1 MIIKSLS
8 RKSPTFGQLA
18 AYMSSEKSDERF
30 DLYRNCF
37 SRSHADIATEF
48 YENSQGLAKRKN
60 GNYLYHEIISISVE
74 DGTDLSHHKE
84 CLQKIVD
91 TYVEAR
97 CPRNMVYGCLH
108 EDHKHNLHYHLMISA
123 NERGERG
130 RTRLSRAQFDTI
142 KRKLEEHVL
151 TQYPELKQKEL
162 IGANKQGDKMS
173 RKAGEVQRRLG
184 TLPKR
189 DEVKLTIT
197 EAMNQTSSM
206 NNFHFFLEERGYRFY
221 VRGKNYGV
229 EVSHEDGSS
238 KKYRFSTLGLHDDFE
253 AFSALVASGQQEA
266 PEDAQQVLEHEP
278 PQTDEQ
284 VHDRDPEAAQ
294 EQQEPEKYSP
304 KDETS
309 DSLRSGKK
317 KSSNQQVKKR
327 KKKKQEE
334 DMKLRDVLGVKETY
348 KEKRKAK
355 SATQDE
361 VQKAAEDVGKKA
373 EQQVRQEMEKTASE
387 TAKKTAKQV
396 QEEFERM
403 TAKKKEAQKH
413 MPKNKQ

>member
-48 YENSQGLAKRKN
+48 FENSSGLAKRKN

-74 DGTDLSHHKE
+74 DGTATPRHKE
-84 CLQKIVD
+84 CLQEIVD
-91 TYVEAR
+91 SYVDAR
-97 CPRNMVYGCLH
+97 CPNNMVYGCLH
-108 EDHKHNLHYHLMISA
+108 EDHSNNLHYHLMISA

-130 RTRLSRAQFDTI
+130 RTRLSRAHFDTI

-151 TQYPELKQKEL
+151 AHYPELKQKEL
-162 IGANKQGDKMS
+162 IGANKQGEKMS

-184 TLPKR
+184 ELPKR
-189 DEVKLTIT
+189 DEVKLTIA

-229 EVSHEDGSS
+229 EVAHEDGSS

-253 AFSALVASGQQEA
+253 AFSALVSQHREESAEA
-266 PEDAQQVLEHEP
+266 PRQSQGA
-278 PQTDEQ
+278 
-284 VHDRDPEAAQ
+284 EASQDSMKPSQSKTAEASKQ
-294 EQQEPEKYSP
+294 KEPEKNS
-304 KDETS
+304 KKERAS
-309 DSLRSGKK
+309 DTL
-317 KSSNQQVKKR
+317 SSNKQKAKRQKSKKHVDIG
-327 KKKKQEE
+327 QEE

-348 KEKRKAK
+348 KEKKKAK
-355 SATQDE
+355 SASKDD
-361 VQKAAEDVGKKA
+361 VRKAAEDIGKRT
-373 EQQVRQEMEKTASE
+373 EQRVKQDMDKTAKE
-387 TAKKTAKQV
+387 TAKKTAQQV

-403 TAKKKEAQKH
+403 TAQRKESAKH

>member
-37 SRSHADIATEF
+37 SRSHTDIAAEF
-48 YENSQGLAKRKN
+48 FENSNGLAKRKN

-74 DGTDLSHHKE
+74 DGAATPRHKE
-84 CLQKIVD
+84 CLQEIVD
-91 TYVEAR
+91 SYVDAR
-97 CPRNMVYGCLH
+97 CPNNMVYGCLH
-108 EDHKHNLHYHLMISA
+108 EDHSNNLHYHLMISA

-130 RTRLSRAQFDTI
+130 RTRLSRAHFDTI

-151 TQYPELKQKEL
+151 AHYPELKQKEL
-162 IGANKQGDKMS
+162 IGANKQGEKMS

-184 TLPKR
+184 ELPKR
-189 DEVKLTIT
+189 DEVKLTIA

-229 EVSHEDGSS
+229 EVAHEDGSS

-253 AFSALVASGQQEA
+253 VFSALVSQQHEEGAEA
-266 PEDAQQVLEHEP
+266 PRQSQDAEP
-278 PQTDEQ
+278 SQDDIKPSQSKTA
-284 VHDRDPEAAQ
+284 EASKQ
-294 EQQEPEKYSP
+294 KEPEKNP
-304 KDETS
+304 QKNRVS
-309 DSLRSGKK
+309 DTLSSDKK
-317 KSSNQQVKKR
+317 KAKRQKSKKHVDSG
-327 KKKKQEE
+327 QEE
-334 DMKLRDVLGVKETY
+334 DMKLRDILGVKETY
-348 KEKRKAK
+348 QEKKKAK
-355 SATQDE
+355 SASKDD
-361 VQKAAEDVGKKA
+361 VRKAAEDIGKRT
-373 EQQVRQEMEKTASE
+373 EQRVKQDMDKTAKE
-387 TAKKTAKQV
+387 TAKKTAQQV
-396 QEEFERM
+396 QKEFERM
-403 TAKKKEAQKH
+403 TAQRKESAKH

>member
-37 SRSHADIATEF
+37 SRGHADIAAEF
-48 YENSQGLAKRKN
+48 FENSNGLAKRKN

-74 DGTDLSHHKE
+74 DGTATPRHKE
-84 CLQKIVD
+84 CLQEIVD
-91 TYVEAR
+91 SYVDAR
-97 CPRNMVYGCLH
+97 CPNNMVYGCLH
-108 EDHKHNLHYHLMISA
+108 EDHSNNLHYHLMISA

-130 RTRLSRAQFDTI
+130 RTRLSRAHFDTI

-151 TQYPELKQKEL
+151 AHYPELKQKEL
-162 IGANKQGDKMS
+162 IGANKQGEKMS

-184 TLPKR
+184 NLPKR
-189 DEVKLTIT
+189 DEVKLTIS

-206 NNFHFFLEERGYRFY
+206 NNFYFYLEERGYRFY

-229 EVSHEDGSS
+229 EVAHEDCSS

-253 AFSALVASGQQEA
+253 AFSALVSQRREESTEAPKQSQEPKPSQDGMKSGQSETAKSTKQK
-266 PEDAQQVLEHEP
+266 
-278 PQTDEQ
+278 
-284 VHDRDPEAAQ
+284 
-294 EQQEPEKYSP
+294 EPEKDSQ
-304 KDETS
+304 KDRAS
-309 DSLRSGKK
+309 DTLSSDKK
-317 KSSNQQVKKR
+317 KSKRQKSKKHTDSG
-327 KKKKQEE
+327 QEE
-334 DMKLRDVLGVKETY
+334 DMKLRDILGAKEIY
-348 KEKRKAK
+348 QEKKKAK
-355 SATQDE
+355 TASKDD
-361 VQKAAEDVGKKA
+361 VRRAAEDVGKRT
-373 EQQVRQEMEKTASE
+373 EQRVKQDMDKTAQE
-387 TAKKTAKQV
+387 TAKKTAQQV

-403 TAKKKEAQKH
+403 TAQRKESAKH